1 LGDIQSEFVLFGATD
16 LVMNGV
22 LVAPIS
28 DAEVNKLLA
37 IEEGHFADLKAIE
50 TLPAGLTRA
59 IAALSNAEGG
69 ELFIGIDEN
78 RTTKKRRWRGFANQ
92 EAANAHIQVFEQL
105 FPLGTDYNT
114 SSC

>member
-1 LGDIQSEFVLFGATD
+1 M
-16 LVMNGV
+16 MNGV
-22 LVAPIS
+22 QVVPIS

-69 ELFIGIDEN
+69 EVLPI
-78 RTTKKRRWRGFANQ
+78 RR
-92 EAANAHIQVFEQL
+92 
-105 FPLGTDYNT
+105 PLTHT
-114 SSC
+114 SKFSSSCSR